1 MELKL
6 VMFAL
11 ALLLLHAAV
20 ASPVAPTLGGTQ
32 EGSGWAHTPYSL
44 YLQFIVFEGNGG
56 EA

>member
-44 YLQFIVFEGNGG
+44 YLQFIVFEGIGG